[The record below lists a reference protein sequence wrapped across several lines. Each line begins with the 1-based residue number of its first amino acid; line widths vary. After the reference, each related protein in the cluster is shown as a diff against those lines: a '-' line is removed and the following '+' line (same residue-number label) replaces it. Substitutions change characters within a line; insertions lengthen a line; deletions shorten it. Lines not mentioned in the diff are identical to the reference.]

1 MKIADLYATLGMVK
15 HCTSTFMLE
24 SFNHLLEAFPT
35 ISNIL
40 PSLFCDKNSSYAALT
55 LKTKLNMN

>member
-40 PSLFCDKNSSYAALT
+40 PSLFCTTFEN
-55 LKTKLNMN
+55 